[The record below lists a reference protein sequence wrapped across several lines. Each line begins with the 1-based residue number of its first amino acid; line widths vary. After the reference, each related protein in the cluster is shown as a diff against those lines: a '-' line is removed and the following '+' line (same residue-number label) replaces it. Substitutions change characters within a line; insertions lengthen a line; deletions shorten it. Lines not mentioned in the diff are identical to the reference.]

1 MPNGEGGDVRGV
13 IAIVLVVAAMLCLLG
28 CGLLSN
34 AVSGTITYDGDPVIP
49 DGAVVTVQVRDVSY
63 QDAASTLIASQSIEN
78 PGRFPIDFSVPYE
91 PDDIDSR
98 AIYGLQI
105 SIRQGDSLIFVNDTA
120 FDVLTRGNPKRGVDV
135 WVVAVGR

>member
-1 MPNGEGGDVRGV
+1 MRGV

-28 CGLLSN
+28 CGLLSS

-120 FDVLTRGNPKRGVDV
+120 FGVLTRGNPKRGVDV

>member
-1 MPNGEGGDVRGV
+1 MRGV
-13 IAIVLVVAAMLCLLG
+13 IAIVLVVSAMLCLLG

-63 QDAASTLIASQSIEN
+63 QDAASTLIASQTIEN

-98 AIYGLQI
+98 ALYGLQI

>member
-1 MPNGEGGDVRGV
+1 MRGV

>member
-1 MPNGEGGDVRGV
+1 MRGV

-28 CGLLSN
+28 CGLLSS